1 MEMTVSHPV
10 SECHVLEL
18 DSSADS
24 GVNVKSVP
32 GEGQISE
39 EEAGAPTAPV

>member
-1 MEMTVSHPV
+1 MQVTVSHPV

-18 DSSADS
+18 DNSADS
-24 GVNVKSVP
+24 GVNVMSVP

-39 EEAGAPTAPV
+39 DGTGAPTAPV